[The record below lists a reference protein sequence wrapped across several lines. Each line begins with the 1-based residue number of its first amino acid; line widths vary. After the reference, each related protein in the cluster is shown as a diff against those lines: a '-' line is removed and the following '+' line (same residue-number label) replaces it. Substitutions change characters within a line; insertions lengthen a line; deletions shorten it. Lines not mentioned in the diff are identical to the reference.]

1 MTYNYE
7 DVLNRPW
14 ILTKW
19 STDVN
24 ALAEYEV
31 RITGIIDGPNGHDW
45 VVGEGWGLEEFTMP
59 LEHFREQARPMGGK
73 EAARAFMDELV
84 A

>member
-1 MTYNYE
+1 MTDIINH
-7 DVLNRPW
+7 DW

-24 ALAEYEV
+24 ALVEYEV
-31 RITGIIDGPNGHDW
+31 WITDIVDGPNGHDW
-45 VVGEGWGLEEFTMP
+45 VIVQGDGIDELAMP
-59 LEHFREQARPMGGK
+59 LEHFLKQAVI
-73 EAARAFMDELV
+73 MDETNNTDAYMKELI